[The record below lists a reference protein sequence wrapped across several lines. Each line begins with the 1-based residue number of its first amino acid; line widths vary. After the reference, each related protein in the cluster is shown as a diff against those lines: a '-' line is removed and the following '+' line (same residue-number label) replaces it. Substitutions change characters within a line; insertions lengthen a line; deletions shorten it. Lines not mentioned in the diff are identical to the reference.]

1 MPKTTTKTPPIRER
15 IEAANTDLQNARG
28 LHARLMAYS
37 STARA
42 ERVDVDE
49 QFRDRLRNGADPD
62 DLVNDYVDAKARQIA
77 VDLFGSNVVAS
88 TLQHTVLPVSLEKNF
103 VDTALDMCQDELDS
117 IMARVDEH
125 RDLIERHTT
134 DARTAMAV
142 STADDYQT
150 VEQILDD
157 YDRLR
162 AEYRRQLR
170 LHDEGLGAKAI
181 DSVHC
186 RDFLDI
192 DPHWLRRRSVT
203 SILEEYPDPAI
214 LGWFRG
220 LTVPTDRTRAETI
233 LAVADH
239 QPWLPSA
246 DELRTIDNA
255 ADQLCR
261 HNWHSGNV
269 GRDRAHFANLTA
281 TIRNITHDE
290 PIPDTGP
297 KQRRLA

>member
-1 MPKTTTKTPPIRER
+1 MRKTATKTLPIRER

-28 LHARLMAYS
+28 LKARLMAYS

-88 TLQHTVLPVSLEKNF
+88 TLQHTVLPVSLEKSF

-117 IMARVDEH
+117 IMARVDKH

-134 DARTAMAV
+134 DARTAMAAG
-142 STADDYQT
+142 TADEYQT
-150 VEQILDD
+150 AEQILDD

-162 AEYRRQLR
+162 AEYKRQIRLR
-170 LHDEGLGAKAI
+170 DEGLTGTAI

-186 RDFLDI
+186 RDFLDV

-214 LGWFRG
+214 LRWFRG
-220 LTVPTDRTRAETI
+220 LTVPIDRTRAETI

-281 TIRNITHDE
+281 TIRNITHHE
-290 PIPDTGP
+290 PLPQPGTT
-297 KQRRLA
+297 RRLA